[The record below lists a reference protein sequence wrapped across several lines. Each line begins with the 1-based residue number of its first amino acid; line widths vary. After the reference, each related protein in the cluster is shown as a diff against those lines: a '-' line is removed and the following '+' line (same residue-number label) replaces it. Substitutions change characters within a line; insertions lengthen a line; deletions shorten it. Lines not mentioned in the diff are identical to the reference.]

1 MWANNTRQLNN
12 NKRRRRG
19 INRQFEMKKCMMI
32 TFNKKNSPSNKS
44 IFIISS
50 KVNGNDKSYISTNNN
65 RNNTK
70 VVAKKSKFSY
80 IQTHTIATNIR
91 II

>member
-1 MWANNTRQLNN
+1 
-12 NKRRRRG
+12 
-19 INRQFEMKKCMMI
+19 MI

-50 KVNGNDKSYISTNNN
+50 NDKSYISTNNN

-70 VVAKKSKFSY
+70 VVAKKIKVILHSDTYNSNKHKHY
-80 IQTHTIATNIR
+80 INNLKKYI
-91 II
+91 

>member
-12 NKRRRRG
+12 NKRMRGRRD

-50 KVNGNDKSYISTNNN
+50 NVSSNDKSYISTNNN

-70 VVAKKSKFSY
+70 VVAKKKSKFS
-80 IQTHTIATNIR
+80 
-91 II
+91 